1 MGVNQVLYIKLDDKT
16 RNLPCSLICAPIS
29 CSKRLDM

>member
-1 MGVNQVLYIKLDDKT
+1 MGVNQVLYIKLGKT
-16 RNLPCSLICAPIS
+16 RNLSYSLIRAPIN